1 MAALSPR
8 TDGSPSLLAATYTA
22 QKLAEARA
30 LRKTEISK
38 MPTIFFSPLVSRAQ
52 LSCPGKIGACG
63 KTYRQRTRE
72 AR

>member
-8 TDGSPSLLAATYTA
+8 TDGSPSLLAATSTA

-38 MPTIFFSPLVSRAQ
+38 MPTIFFSPHGPRAQ
-52 LSCPGKIGACG
+52 PSSPGKLEACG
-63 KTYRQRTRE
+63 TTYRQRTRE